1 MTITYTEKGA
11 GLHQRIAD
19 AGFFLSEVDGAWIAD
34 DPVVV
39 QALIDDYTL
48 AEAADEIV
56 AAIDAH
62 AMALRMA
69 VTATVA
75 PAEMASWSIKRAE
88 AQAYAA
94 SSNPADAPMLGY
106 EAAARGVPLADVAAR
121 VQANATA
128 LAMLEAQ
135 IAGTAGKHRDAVRG
149 LATFAEL
156 LAYNWQAD
164 WPAVG

>member
-1 MTITYTEKGA
+1 MIVYTEKGA
-11 GLHQRIAD
+11 GLHARIT
-19 AGFFLSEVDGAWIAD
+19 AGGHWLVERDGVWQASNEAA
-34 DPVVV
+34 V

-156 LAYNWQAD
+156 LAYNWQAG